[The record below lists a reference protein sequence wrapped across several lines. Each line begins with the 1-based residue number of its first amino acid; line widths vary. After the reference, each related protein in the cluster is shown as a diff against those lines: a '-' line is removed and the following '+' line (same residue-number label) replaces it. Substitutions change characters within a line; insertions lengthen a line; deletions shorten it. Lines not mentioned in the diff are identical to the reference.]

1 MRIGIL
7 EARKTCPLDD
17 VLEKPDETIDARKS
31 LGPEEFESFRAE
43 LNTRLAQLYYGH

>member
-1 MRIGIL
+1 MQIGIL

-17 VLEKPDETIDARKS
+17 VLEKLDETVEARGS
-31 LGPEEFESFRAE
+31 LGPEEFESFRTE